1 MKLIKSIDFN
11 VKEKFILFIIEKF
24 IKGLCSLL
32 LIFFFTKNFSK
43 NIFGIFT
50 YFESIS
56 IVMLGLGSLA
66 LFQIFI
72 REFNYKKYSDSTIIS
87 TGFVL
92 NTLACFII
100 IFITSILIRFNDNLE
115 IIFYAAFSSTIISSS
130 FLSLHAFYEKSN
142 RIKKFLY
149 PSILNFIIFFLFKLY
164 SIEGIK
170 DLNYLIGFTIL
181 ENISLFIINAYL
193 LKQAKFRFIKYFDFK
208 LAKEFLRSSSPL
220 ILSTLAV
227 LMIIRFDQLYI
238 KEYLGYESNAEYS
251 AAFKLIEYFFIIPTI
266 YMRANFPHLNKIYKK
281 EKVFKT
287 EIIKTLK
294 RISLYSLFSILTL
307 IFFGEFILKL
317 IFNFSF
323 PSAQNI
329 FLILSPVILLYS
341 LLTLVNQIIILLK
354 KEYLYLIRS
363 ILGMLL
369 NIILNIFL
377 ITQYGIIGAAVSTLI
392 TYIFTAILFNYFD
405 KDIIKIFT
413 KRNSS
418 NLN

>member
-1 MKLIKSIDFN
+1 MKLIKSVDFN
-11 VKEKFILFIIEKF
+11 VKEKFILFIIEKI

-56 IVMLGLGSLA
+56 IVMLGLASLS

-72 REFNYKKYSDSTIIS
+72 REFNYKKYSDSTIVS

-92 NTLACFII
+92 NTIACIMII
-100 IFITSILIRFNDNLE
+100 AITSFLITFNDNLE
-115 IIFYAAFSSTIISSS
+115 IIFFAAFSSTIISSS

-142 RIKKFLY
+142 KIKKFLY
-149 PSILNFIIFFLFKLY
+149 PSILNFIFFFLFKLY
-164 SIEGIK
+164 NIEIIK
-170 DLNYLIGFTIL
+170 DLNYLIRFTIL
-181 ENISLFIINAYL
+181 KNDSLFIINAYL
-193 LKQAKFRFIKYFDFK
+193 FKQAKFKFIKSFNLK
-208 LAKEFLRSSSPL
+208 LAKEFLKSSSPL

-227 LMIIRFDQLYI
+227 LMVIRFDQLYI

-266 YMRANFPHLNKIYKK
+266 YMRANFPHLNKIYQN
-281 EKVFKT
+281 EKVLKA
-287 EIIKTLK
+287 EIIKTLY
-294 RISLYSLFSILTL
+294 RISLYSLFSIFTL
-307 IFFGEFILKL
+307 IFFGEFILML

-323 PSAQNI
+323 QSAQNI

-341 LLTLVNQIIILLK
+341 TLALVNQIIILLK

-363 ILGMLL
+363 ILGMIL
-369 NIILNIFL
+369 NIVLNIFL
-377 ITQYGIIGAAVSTLI
+377 ITKYGITGAALSTLI
-392 TYIFTAILFNYFD
+392 TYIFIAILFNFFD
-405 KDIIKIFT
+405 KDILKFFT
-413 KRNSS
+413 TRNSS

>member
-1 MKLIKSIDFN
+1 
-11 VKEKFILFIIEKF
+11 
-24 IKGLCSLL
+24 
-32 LIFFFTKNFSK
+32 
-43 NIFGIFT
+43 
-50 YFESIS
+50 
-56 IVMLGLGSLA
+56 
-66 LFQIFI
+66 
-72 REFNYKKYSDSTIIS
+72 
-87 TGFVL
+87 
-92 NTLACFII
+92 
-100 IFITSILIRFNDNLE
+100 
-115 IIFYAAFSSTIISSS
+115 
-130 FLSLHAFYEKSN
+130 
-142 RIKKFLY
+142 
-149 PSILNFIIFFLFKLY
+149 
-164 SIEGIK
+164 
-170 DLNYLIGFTIL
+170 
-181 ENISLFIINAYL
+181 
-193 LKQAKFRFIKYFDFK
+193 
-208 LAKEFLRSSSPL
+208 
-220 ILSTLAV
+220 
-227 LMIIRFDQLYI
+227 
-238 KEYLGYESNAEYS
+238 
-251 AAFKLIEYFFIIPTI
+251 
-266 YMRANFPHLNKIYKK
+266 MRANFPHLNKIYKK

-405 KDIIKIFT
+405 KDILKIFT

>member
-56 IVMLGLGSLA
+56 IVMLGLASLA
-66 LFQIFI
+66 LYQIFI
-72 REFNYKKYSDSTIIS
+72 REFNYKKYSDSTIVS

-92 NTLACFII
+92 NTIAFIMI
-100 IFITSILIRFNDNLE
+100 IAITSFLIKFNDNLE
-115 IIFYAAFSSTIISSS
+115 IIFFASFSSTIISSS

-142 RIKKFLY
+142 KIKKFLY
-149 PSILNFIIFFLFKLY
+149 PSIVNFIFFFLIKLY
-164 SIEGIK
+164 SIEIIK

-193 LKQAKFRFIKYFDFK
+193 FKQAKFTFIKSFNLK
-208 LAKEFLRSSSPL
+208 LAIEFLRSSYPL

-251 AAFKLIEYFFIIPTI
+251 AAFKLIEYFFIIPTL
-266 YMRANFPHLNKIYKK
+266 YMRANFPYLNKIYQK

-294 RISLYSLFSILTL
+294 RVSLYSIFSIFIL
-307 IFFGEFILKL
+307 IFFGEFILML

-323 PSAQNI
+323 QSAQNI

-341 LLTLVNQIIILLK
+341 ILTLVNQIIILLN

-363 ILGMLL
+363 VLGMIL
-369 NIILNIFL
+369 NIVLNIFL
-377 ITQYGIIGAAVSTLI
+377 ITKFGIIGAALSTLI
-392 TYIFTAILFNYFD
+392 TYIFTAILFNFFN
-405 KDIIKIFT
+405 KDILKIFT
-413 KRNSS
+413 K
-418 NLN
+418 

>member
-11 VKEKFILFIIEKF
+11 VKEKFILLVIEKF
-24 IKGLCSLL
+24 IRGLCSIS

-56 IVMLGLGSLA
+56 IVMLGIASLA

-72 REFNYKKYSDSTIIS
+72 REFNYKKYSDSTIVS

-92 NTLACFII
+92 NTLACILII
-100 IFITSILIRFNDNLE
+100 AGSSILIRFNDNLE
-115 IIFYAAFSSTIISSS
+115 IIFFAAFSSTIISSS

-142 RIKKFLY
+142 KIKKFLY

-164 SIEGIK
+164 SIEVLT

-181 ENISLFIINAYL
+181 ENISLFLINAYL
-193 LKQAKFRFIKYFDFK
+193 LKQAKFNFIKYFNIK

-227 LMIIRFDQLYI
+227 LMIVRFDQLYI
-238 KEYLGYESNAEYS
+238 KESLGYESNDEYS

-266 YMRANFPHLNKIYKK
+266 YMRANFPHLNEIYQK

-287 EIIKTLK
+287 EIIKVLK
-294 RISLYSLFSILTL
+294 RISLYSLFSIFIL
-307 IFFGEFILKL
+307 IFFGEFIFSL

-323 PSAQNI
+323 QSAQNI

-341 LLTLVNQIIILLK
+341 VLTLVNQIIILMN
-354 KEYLYLIRS
+354 KEYLYLNRS
-363 ILGMLL
+363 ILGMIL
-369 NIILNIFL
+369 NIVLNIFL
-377 ITQYGIIGAAVSTLI
+377 ITKYGIIGAAVSTLI
-392 TYIFTAILFNYFD
+392 TYIFIAILFNFFD
-405 KDIIKIFT
+405 KDILKIFT
-413 KRNSS
+413 IRNSS
-418 NLN
+418 NLT